1 MAQKEL
7 DPGAAEVQAGM
18 TTTCAI
24 LNCKHYTMACCKQQ
38 VTALPMRMHV
48 NVH

>member
-18 TTTCAI
+18 TTTCALI
-24 LNCKHYTMACCKQQ
+24 GVISRQQ
-38 VTALPMRMHV
+38 HQELYDYFI
-48 NVH
+48 